1 MVFFDAQSVQPKA
14 MAPAEQPAGP
24 LRAARGLRFAAG
36 VTPTVL
42 FIRHAPIVIALAA
55 MTLALWRIAYALLLA
70 FGGLLLAVLLRGLA
84 RNVARWTPL
93 VAFAGPPI
101 ADQASELAQALPQ
114 GVHRIG
120 EDLQRSHW
128 GKLLVELAAQGVQDG
143 EHLVG
148 ALRHVVIGGFDAAVG
163 LVLVFFAGIYF
174 AATPQ
179 VYSEGL
185 VRLFPRPRQARV
197 REVLGATHDALWHWL
212 IGQLVLMA
220 IVGTLAAV
228 GLYLIGVPLALVLGL
243 IAGLL
248 EFIPFV
254 GPILAA
260 VPILLVALT
269 AGAETALY
277 AGLLFLAIQQAEN
290 HLLVPLVQRVAVE
303 LPPVLVLVSAVGF
316 ALIFGILGAIFAT
329 PLLVVA
335 VVWVKMLYMHDTL
348 REAAP

>member
-1 MVFFDAQSVQPKA
+1 M
-14 MAPAEQPAGP
+14 
-24 LRAARGLRFAAG
+24 
-36 VTPTVL
+36 TPTVV
-42 FIRHAPIVIALAA
+42 FIRHALIAIALVA

-70 FGGLLLAVLLRGLA
+70 FGGLLFAVLLRGLA

-93 VAFAGPPI
+93 GMRGALIGVGVALLAALVALVAFAGPAI
-101 ADQASELAQALPQ
+101 GDQASELAQALPQ

-148 ALRHVVIGGFDAAVG
+148 AVRHVVVGSFDAAVG

-185 VRLFPRPRQARV
+185 VHLFPRPRQGRV
-197 REVLGATHDALWHWL
+197 REVLDATHDALWQWL

-228 GLYLIGVPLALVLGL
+228 GLFLIGVPLALVLGL

-254 GPILAA
+254 GPILAV

-290 HLLVPLVQRVAVE
+290 HLLVPLVQRVAVA
-303 LPPVLVLVSAVGF
+303 LPPVLVLFSAVGF

-335 VVWVKMLYMHDTL
+335 LVWVKMLYMHDTL
-348 REAAP
+348 RETA

>member
-1 MVFFDAQSVQPKA
+1 M
-14 MAPAEQPAGP
+14 
-24 LRAARGLRFAAG
+24 
-36 VTPTVL
+36 TPTVL
-42 FIRHAPIVIALAA
+42 FVRHALIAIALVVLA
-55 MTLALWRIAYALLLA
+55 LALWRIAYALLLA

-84 RNVARWTPL
+84 RTLARRTPL
-93 VAFAGPPI
+93 GMRASLISVGVIVLAALAALIAFAGPAI
-101 ADQASELAQALPQ
+101 ADQAGELVQALPQ
-114 GVHRIG
+114 GMQRVR

-128 GKLLVELAAQGVQDG
+128 GRLIVELATQGVQDG
-143 EHLVG
+143 GNILG
-148 ALRHVVIGGFDAAVG
+148 AVQHVVLGSFDAVAG
-163 LVLVFFAGIYF
+163 LVLVLFAGIYF
-174 AATPQ
+174 AATPE

-185 VRLFPRPRQARV
+185 VSLFPRPRHARV
-197 REVLGATHDALWHWL
+197 RQVLEATHEALWQWL

-228 GLYLIGVPLALVLGL
+228 GLFLIGVPLALVLGL

-277 AGLLFLAIQQAEN
+277 AGILFLAIQQVEN
-290 HLLVPLVQRVAVE
+290 HLLVPLVQRVAVN
-303 LPPVLVLVSAVGF
+303 LPPVLVLVGTIGF
-316 ALIFGILGAIFAT
+316 VLIFGVLGAIFAT

-335 VVWVKMLYMHDTL
+335 VVWVKMLYMQDTL
-348 REAAP
+348 REDVPVKGG